1 MEGKA
6 SGSTKKPAW
15 AQGCKL
21 FLKIDGAAS
30 TDLKEYQLIAMDTK
44 SPYDYAHSAAN
55 AGKTAHYIAVW
66 TTKDEEDSP
75 QSEAFS
81 LVIT

>member
-1 MEGKA
+1 
-6 SGSTKKPAW
+6 
-15 AQGCKL
+15 
-21 FLKIDGAAS
+21 
-30 TDLKEYQLIAMDTK
+30 MDTK
-44 SPYDYAHSAAN
+44 SPYDYTHNAAN

-75 QSEAFS
+75 QSEVFS